1 MQTTL
6 ADNPWLSLVGA
17 TAILLVVAWI
27 ANAATRRVFLVVV
40 RRVARRTRS
49 TWDDR
54 LVERK
59 VFDRLANLAPAMVAY
74 YGIGLALGVT
84 PGEAAA
90 GTDPAFLGFTYLLVR
105 RVALAFMVL
114 TGALAFGSFLAAVDD
129 IYRQTY
135 AEANERPIKGY
146 LQVLAIFVYVAAG
159 IVMLAILADRSPVVF
174 LSGLGALTAVLLL
187 VFKDTILSLV
197 ASVQIMSND
206 MIRIGDWVEMPQAHA
221 DGDVIDIALHT
232 VKIQNWDKT
241 ITTVPTHRFISDSFR
256 NWRGMSES
264 GGRRIKRS
272 LHLDLG
278 SVRFLTPEEEERLAR
293 YELLDQYMARKREEL
308 ARSNPPGEPGDE
320 GTIPERRRLTNVG
333 TFRAYVFEY
342 LKHHPGV
349 HQGMTVLVRQLEP
362 GPEGLPLQL
371 YCFTADTAWA
381 TYEGTQADI
390 FDHLIAILP
399 EFGLRA
405 YQKPAG
411 SDLERAGWGGVGDG
425 LAAGGAAAGE

>member
-1 MQTTL
+1 MQSTL
-6 ADNPWLSLVGA
+6 ADHPWLSLVG
-17 TAILLVVAWI
+17 TVAILAAVAWI
-27 ANAATRRVFLVVV
+27 ANTVTRRVFLVLLH
-40 RRVARRTRS
+40 RVAGRTRS

-54 LVERK
+54 LVQRR
-59 VFDRLANLAPAMVAY
+59 VFDRVANLAPAMVAY
-74 YGIGLALGVT
+74 YGIGLAVGVT
-84 PGEAAA
+84 PLDVQA
-90 GTDPAFLGFTYLLVR
+90 GTDPAFLGLTYVVVR

-114 TGALAFGSFLAAVDD
+114 TGALAFGSFLSAVDD
-129 IYRQTY
+129 IYRETY
-135 AEANERPIKGY
+135 GEAGNRPIKGY

-159 IVMLAILADRSPVVF
+159 IVVVAILADRSPLVF

-264 GGRRIKRS
+264 GGRRIKRAI
-272 LHLDLG
+272 HLDVN
-278 SVRFLTPEEEERLAR
+278 SVRFLEAEEIERLSR
-293 YELLDQYMARKREEL
+293 YQLLRAYMRRKEGEL
-308 ARSNPPGEPGDE
+308 AEVNARAAETGDVV
-320 GTIPERRRLTNVG
+320 PERRRLTNVG
-333 TFRAYVFEY
+333 TFRAYVLEY
-342 LKHHPGV
+342 LTNHPAI
-349 HQGMTVLVRQLEP
+349 HDGMTLLVRQLPP
-362 GPEGLPLQL
+362 GPEGLPLEL
-371 YCFTADTAWA
+371 YCFTNSTAWA
-381 TYEGTQADI
+381 TYEAIQADI
-390 FDHLIAILP
+390 FDHLLAILP

-411 SDLERAGWGGVGDG
+411 SDVSGGSAGAGALEV
-425 LAAGGAAAGE
+425 

>member
-17 TAILLVVAWI
+17 ATLLAAVAWI
-27 ANAATRRVFLVVV
+27 ANALTKRIFLVLV
-40 RRVARRTRS
+40 RRVAKRTRS
-49 TWDDR
+49 VWDDR

-59 VFDRLANLAPAMVAY
+59 VFDRVANLAPALVVF
-74 YGIGLALGVT
+74 YGIALALGVT
-84 PGEAAA
+84 PPEVAG
-90 GTDPAFLGFTYLLVR
+90 GTDPAFLGLTFVVVR

-114 TGALAFGSFLAAVDD
+114 TGALAVGAFLAAVDD

-135 AEANERPIKGY
+135 EEANERPIKGY
-146 LQVLAIFVYVAAG
+146 LQVLAIFVYIAAG
-159 IVMLAILADRSPVVF
+159 IVILAILADRSPVVF

-256 NWRGMSES
+256 NWRGMSEA
-264 GGRRIKRS
+264 GGRRIKRA
-272 LHLDLG
+272 LHLDVN
-278 SVRFLTPEEEERLAR
+278 SVRFLTEEELERLSR
-293 YELLDQYMARKREEL
+293 YELLREYMTRKQEEL
-308 ARSNPPGEPGDE
+308 AEANRARAARAGEGE
-320 GTIPERRRLTNVG
+320 AIVPERRRLTNLG
-333 TFRAYVFEY
+333 TFRAYAQAY
-342 LKHHPGV
+342 LRDHPSV
-349 HQGMTVLVRQLEP
+349 HQGMTVLARQLAP
-362 GPEGLPLQL
+362 GPEGVPLEL

-381 TYEGTQADI
+381 EYERIQGDL
-390 FDHLIAILP
+390 FDHLMAILP

-411 SDLERAGWGGVGDG
+411 TDVAVARADG
-425 LAAGGAAAGE
+425 ASPGLTVPLD